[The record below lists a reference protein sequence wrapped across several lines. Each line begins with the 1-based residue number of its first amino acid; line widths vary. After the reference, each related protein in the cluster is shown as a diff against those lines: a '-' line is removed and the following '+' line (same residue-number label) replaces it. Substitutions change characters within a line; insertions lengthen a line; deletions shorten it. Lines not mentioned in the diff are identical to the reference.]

1 MKFDRDYLLDM
12 QDYINKIANFTRDGR
27 DAFYADE
34 KTQLAVMRAYEVID
48 EIAKR
53 LTDELLNQHP
63 DVEWRKIKSFR
74 DYLAHHY
81 DEVMIETVWL
91 AVEKLPILRRAVES
105 LLAQF
110 PEE

>member
-12 QDYINKIANFTRDGR
+12 QDYINKVAHFTREGR
-27 DAFYADE
+27 DAFFADE
-34 KTQLAVMRAYEVID
+34 RTQLAVMRAYEVIG

-53 LTDELLNQHP
+53 LPEDLLNQHP
-63 DVEWRKIKSFR
+63 EVEWRKIKSFR

-81 DEVMIETVWL
+81 DEVVLQTVWL
-91 AVEKLPILRRAVES
+91 AVEKLPALRRAVES

-110 PEE
+110 PEK